1 MTTDLFWCQQMLLSD
16 QSCKSMSWIQDAVC
30 VVGGAH
36 LVCSLVASSL
46 LQVIFPPIIACC
58 EKRND
63 DLEI

>member
-1 MTTDLFWCQQMLLSD
+1 
-16 QSCKSMSWIQDAVC
+16 MSWIQDAVC